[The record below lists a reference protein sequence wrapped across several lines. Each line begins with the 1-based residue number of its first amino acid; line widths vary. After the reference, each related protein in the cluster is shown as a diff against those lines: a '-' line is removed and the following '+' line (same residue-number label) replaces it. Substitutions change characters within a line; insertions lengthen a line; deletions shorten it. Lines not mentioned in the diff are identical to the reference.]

1 MVCPGRRGKP
11 DSPSADGTRSLPY
24 WSTTARAQRA
34 AKIWG
39 HGLRVESMPL
49 DAWRDRDLPDAAREG
64 YMIGINWSGPRL
76 VGWSFTPVEV
86 LNRLAAG
93 AEPRAPL
100 NTERSRRQQIRA
112 HPRVR
117 KASWMSS
124 RISQRIRRRRNQ
136 CR

>member
-1 MVCPGRRGKP
+1 M
-11 DSPSADGTRSLPY
+11 
-24 WSTTARAQRA
+24 ARAQRA

-49 DAWRDRDLPDAAREG
+49 DAWRDRDLPDAAQEG

-93 AEPRAPL
+93 D
-100 NTERSRRQQIRA
+100 
-112 HPRVR
+112 
-117 KASWMSS
+117 
-124 RISQRIRRRRNQ
+124 
-136 CR
+136 